1 MSFNFSYKKLD
12 VTEIFNQLKTAYG
25 ISGNHKRIDAP
36 AGLGGGYTQQLL
48 LLSDID
54 ILISEYDYAMDIL
67 FQHEAEQSN
76 NLVLWIDMAVTT
88 GQQISINHQHLAI
101 NQPEQC
107 NAYLLNSGFTY
118 SQFRSKGTKGKSIMI
133 FLPIALMERLFNSV
147 YLQEVLNNYYAVLC
161 GGISFAR
168 LSAVQQ
174 KNINAVFHQWS
185 RHKNILSV
193 TKNIHQL
200 VEWFFINFFKK
211 FAALEQKVTVAETTD
226 LLAVEEALNTQLQSG
241 SPDMESLKKVTALPF
256 SQIENKFKMLHNKT
270 LHQYF
275 REQKIS
281 KGMLYLREGRH
292 VSEVAFELG
301 YANPSN
307 FSSSFKKMYGLTADE
322 FRRQFQNN

>member
-1 MSFNFSYKKLD
+1 
-12 VTEIFNQLKTAYG
+12 
-25 ISGNHKRIDAP
+25 
-36 AGLGGGYTQQLL
+36 LL

-54 ILISEYDYAMDIL
+54 ILISEYDYISDIL
-67 FQHEAEQSN
+67 FQHEAENSN
-76 NLVLWIDMAVTT
+76 NLVLWIDMAKTS
-88 GQQISINHQHLAI
+88 GQQVSINHQHLAI

-107 NAYLLNSGFTY
+107 NAYLLNSGFNY
-118 SQFRSKGTKGKSIMI
+118 SQLRSKGTKGKSVMI
-133 FLPIALMERLFNSV
+133 FLPIALMEQLFNPL
-147 YLQEVLNNYYAVLC
+147 YLQDVLSNYYTVLC
-161 GGISFAR
+161 RGISFAR
-168 LSAVQQ
+168 LSATQQ
-174 KNINAVFHQWS
+174 RNVNAVFHQWAK
-185 RHKNILSV
+185 HKNILSI

-211 FAALEQKVTVAETTD
+211 FAAIEQKVSIAETTD
-226 LLAVEEALNTQLQSG
+226 LLAVEEALNTQLQFS
-241 SPDMESLKKVTALPF
+241 SPDMEQLKSLTVLPF

-270 LHQYF
+270 VHQYF